1 MHVISHKPFNE
12 AIKCFPPYEGALID
26 LLNLLEKTE
35 FSDPGEMKRYIPS
48 LDNFKYRD
56 KLWVINIAGNHLRL
70 IAYIDFRLQNVLSN
84 ILLSTMNTTD
94 SQPGTGAIKMRTH
107 HTPAEDSANFGML
120 VKTFTHAVKDIPLCG
135 PKADQEEY
143 HNALKLIEFL
153 VDRDD
158 LENPLF
164 ELLCVRIREYEN
176 NAPEFQHFNQRL
188 ASTPCGVSLLRIL
201 MDQHGLKA
209 ADLAQELGSKSNVSN
224 ILNGRRALTVRH
236 IKALSERF
244 NLPAEAFIDK

>member
-1 MHVISHKPFNE
+1 
-12 AIKCFPPYEGALID
+12 
-26 LLNLLEKTE
+26 
-35 FSDPGEMKRYIPS
+35 
-48 LDNFKYRD
+48 
-56 KLWVINIAGNHLRL
+56 
-70 IAYIDFRLQNVLSN
+70 
-84 ILLSTMNTTD
+84 
-94 SQPGTGAIKMRTH
+94 MRTH
-107 HTPAEDSANFGML
+107 HTPAEDSANFEML
-120 VKTFTHAVKDIPLCG
+120 VKTFIHAVKDIPLCG

-143 HNALKLIEFL
+143 HKALKLIEFL

-164 ELLCVRIREYEN
+164 ELLCARIRDYEN

-224 ILNGRRALTVRH
+224 ILNSRRALTVRH

>member
-1 MHVISHKPFNE
+1 
-12 AIKCFPPYEGALID
+12 
-26 LLNLLEKTE
+26 
-35 FSDPGEMKRYIPS
+35 
-48 LDNFKYRD
+48 
-56 KLWVINIAGNHLRL
+56 
-70 IAYIDFRLQNVLSN
+70 
-84 ILLSTMNTTD
+84 
-94 SQPGTGAIKMRTH
+94 MRTH
-107 HTPAEDSANFGML
+107 HTPAEDSANFEML

-188 ASTPCGVSLLRIL
+188 ASTPCGVSLLRIIWIN
-201 MDQHGLKA
+201 MGLKRLIWHKN
-209 ADLAQELGSKSNVSN
+209 LA
-224 ILNGRRALTVRH
+224 LNLM
-236 IKALSERF
+236 
-244 NLPAEAFIDK
+244 